1 MLGHARGEKV
11 GPVDIDAPELLHAVK
26 GVIDRFEVL
35 CESGGCDE
43 VVDLIVLREDFGEG
57 CVYRVR
63 VGYIG
68 VMGSDIW

>member
-11 GPVDIDAPELLHAVK
+11 CSVDIDAPELLHAVK
-26 GVIDRFEVL
+26 RVVYRFEVL
-35 CESGGCDE
+35 RESGGCDE
-43 VVDLIVLREDFGEG
+43 VVDLVVFREDFGEG

-68 VMGSDIW
+68 VMGCDVW